1 MTGNYKDKISST
13 FGDKSL
19 REQMKTNPLLRGQWE
34 KTKTRALSPTDHLI
48 AKVGIALVQAVESCY
63 ETYQKNPNEKTTKSY
78 LTWRLRLHRR
88 LENKRELLE
97 QINEARNL
105 GLNDSEVGPLCWDYN
120 FSG

>member
-19 REQMKTNPLLRGQWE
+19 REQMKTNPLLRGQWQ

-63 ETYQKNPNEKTTKSY
+63 ENYQKNPNEKTTKSY

-105 GLNDSEVGPLCWDYN
+105 GLNDSEVGPLCWGYN